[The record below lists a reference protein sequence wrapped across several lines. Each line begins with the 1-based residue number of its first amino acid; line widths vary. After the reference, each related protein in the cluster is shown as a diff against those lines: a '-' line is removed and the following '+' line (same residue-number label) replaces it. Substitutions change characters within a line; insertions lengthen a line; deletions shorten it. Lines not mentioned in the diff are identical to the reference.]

1 MRSFNLISSI
11 LCLSLASCVWA
22 TEDSLALIYQEDL
35 SDGYDKAVVEAFN
48 KAKLSVNPL
57 TNVDLKLEEIIDSLS
72 SLRVVGDK
80 LEISFNEANIKE
92 ILNSEG
98 AISNTA
104 FKPILMWLCDTDSE
118 RATPV
123 SSDTPNPFVQKIVEL
138 GSQGQMPIMLPLM
151 DLDDLQAVNVN
162 TVFNHEDEKLALASK
177 RYGDNFFIA
186 GGMQT
191 QENGDIAVKWNVYDI
206 KGQSLASG
214 DISAPLDEAALT
226 MLMQVKKTLS
236 DNITQETPKASEE
249 NFFELGQGD
258 GFVRVMI
265 CNIKNLSDYR
275 AIENLFV
282 TYGYMENTPIVARN
296 DKGIIYEIKTGS
308 NASILDG
315 TFAHA
320 PEFKKISDWTY
331 EYQKSKGFV
340 EGNLAEIGKASDNLI
355 LSSFIVESN
364 IGEQETLKK
373 TLK

>member
-57 TNVDLKLEEIIDSLS
+57 TNVDLKKISSEVYEIIDLKLEEIIDSLS

-162 TVFNHEDEKLALASK
+162 TVFNHEDEKLAL
-177 RYGDNFFIA
+177 
-186 GGMQT
+186 GG
-191 QENGDIAVKWNVYDI
+191 
-206 KGQSLASG
+206 
-214 DISAPLDEAALT
+214 
-226 MLMQVKKTLS
+226 
-236 DNITQETPKASEE
+236 
-249 NFFELGQGD
+249 
-258 GFVRVMI
+258 
-265 CNIKNLSDYR
+265 
-275 AIENLFV
+275 
-282 TYGYMENTPIVARN
+282 
-296 DKGIIYEIKTGS
+296 
-308 NASILDG
+308 
-315 TFAHA
+315 
-320 PEFKKISDWTY
+320 
-331 EYQKSKGFV
+331 
-340 EGNLAEIGKASDNLI
+340 
-355 LSSFIVESN
+355 
-364 IGEQETLKK
+364 
-373 TLK
+373 